1 MKKKKKAYIDNG
13 FISNNGVCFG
23 NDISLQYSKR
33 HESSYFGIARAIFAL
48 ITSFAVMSM
57 FASFILQRP
66 NYFPIF
72 LCCVIPVVLICVIR
86 SKNSGIKT
94 IGIIF
99 LTTYFLYFLFQL
111 NDISD
116 GFFCNVYLYLE
127 RAKQPSGIL
136 GNSLSGIPKSM
147 YNELAGF
154 FLQFLSSVVSVLV
167 TIACVV
173 RIDFPMLFITTFPLF
188 ELGIYW
194 GWQPPLLS
202 VTILIISWVVIIS
215 LHTINQRTNKIGK
228 KNTFAVHE
236 KKQTYYLTNDKEKSR
251 MFFMLLSFTVIL
263 CTAMM
268 ALIIAFSNLFG
279 HKRSDKVNDLRSK
292 INNFVNNFTLEDL
305 GGLFADYDGGL
316 DFFGTKAV
324 GGTNGGKLGET
335 DGISFNGTTALVVTT
350 KPINETMYIR
360 GYVAG
365 KYHDNSWDPV
375 DYDDS
380 KEFAKE
386 LEEIGICPQDINYFQ
401 LTDLTNFF
409 EANNI
414 AQNYTTTEEIDIKV
428 KGASKKYV
436 YAPYGTLYSNGKKK
450 SEYKMRPYLDSYVKL
465 GTNNYT
471 VVFRSPGNDSFG
483 EIRNRIA
490 DKSVFYDV
498 NSTVEKEAVKGYE
511 KFIKENYSKVTSS
524 DGLQAAYKEIN
535 EKYLKDS
542 DRSYSSV
549 VYAIKRYFQDN
560 FKYTLEP
567 GKTPSGRDFVD
578 YFLSTQKQG
587 YCSYFASAGVQLLRK
602 FGFQARYV
610 EGYIVLPGMTKTTN
624 DTADVDVPDKCAHA
638 WTEVYIEDF
647 GWSGVEFTPGYTN
660 NNPNMTEKEKNPYEQ
675 KPPEDSSS
683 VNDSSSSST
692 EESSQPE
699 SSDPDSTLSIADQ
712 SSSEVSSND
721 ASSENVN
728 SSQAPIDS
736 SSDGGNEVSGDSGG
750 GGVIGSSG
758 ENSGHSGDISGSSS
772 SDRKEKTESSSTVRM
787 IIFVIAFVIIFITVI
802 VLRRILSLKTIQ
814 SNCLEG
820 SKKNRLKHIVR
831 YTVKYLEL
839 IGISGSDNITD
850 MQLCKQLDS
859 QLRTMDI
866 DITDKLY
873 SLFEIAEEAY
883 MGNHEIAEND
893 VDNAYSILRSISD
906 DIVKPKLVPLK
917 LFRAKFVNCLY

>member
-1 MKKKKKAYIDNG
+1 MKKRKKAYIDNG
-13 FISNNGVCFG
+13 FISKNGVCFG
-23 NDISLQYSKR
+23 NDISLQYTKK

-48 ITSFAVMSM
+48 ITSFATMSM

-66 NYFPIF
+66 NYAPIF
-72 LCCVIPVVLICVIR
+72 LCCVIPVMLICVIR

-99 LTTYFLYFLFQL
+99 LAAYFLYFLFQI
-111 NDISD
+111 NDITD

-136 GNSLSGIPKSM
+136 GNSLSGIPRSM

-173 RIDFPMLFITTFPLF
+173 RIDFPMLFLTTFPLF

-202 VTILIISWVVIIS
+202 VVILIISWIVVIS

-236 KKQTYYLTNDKEKSR
+236 KKQTYYLTNDKEKSK
-251 MFFMLLSFTVIL
+251 MFFILLSFTVIL
-263 CTAMM
+263 CAAMM
-268 ALIIAFSNLFG
+268 ILIISFSNIFG
-279 HKRSDKVNDLRSK
+279 HERSDKVNDLRSK
-292 INNFVNNFTLEDL
+292 INNFVNNFSLEDL

-324 GGTNGGKLGET
+324 GGTNGGKLGEI

-350 KPINETMYIR
+350 KPLNETMYIR

-365 KYHDNSWDPV
+365 NYHDNSWDPV

-380 KEFAKE
+380 KDFAKE
-386 LEEIGICPQDINYFQ
+386 LDEMGISPQDINYFQ

-409 EANNI
+409 ETNNI
-414 AQNYTTTEEIDIKV
+414 AQNYTTAEEIDIKV

-471 VVFRSPGNDSFG
+471 VVFRKPGNDSFG

-498 NSTVEKEAVKGYE
+498 NSTVNKETVKGYE
-511 KFIKENYSKVTSS
+511 KFVKENYSKVSNS

-535 EKYLKDS
+535 EKYLVDS

-549 VYAIKRYFQDN
+549 IYAIKRYFQDN
-560 FKYTLEP
+560 YKYTLEP

-578 YFLSTQKQG
+578 YFLSNQKQG

-624 DTADVDVPDKCAHA
+624 ETADVDIPDKCAHA

-660 NNPNMTEKEKNPYEQ
+660 DNPNMTEKEKNPYDQ

-683 VNDSSSSST
+683 INDSSSSSS
-692 EESSQPE
+692 EESSQAE

-712 SSSEVSSND
+712 SSSEASSND
-721 ASSENVN
+721 TSSESIS
-728 SSQAPIDS
+728 SSQS
-736 SSDGGNEVSGDSGG
+736 SGDSNSEGG
-750 GGVIGSSG
+750 TESDVESGGANGSG
-758 ENSGHSGDISGSSS
+758 GDNSGQIGEVSDSNS
-772 SDRKEKTESSSTVRM
+772 SDNNSKTESSSTARM
-787 IIFVIAFVIIFITVI
+787 IIFIVAFVIIFIAVI
-802 VLRRILSLKTIQ
+802 VLRRILSLKTMQ

-820 SKKNRLKHIVR
+820 ASKTRLKHIVR
-831 YTVKYLEL
+831 YTVKYLDL
-839 IGISGSDNITD
+839 IGISGSYNITD

-859 QLRTMDI
+859 QLRSIDI
-866 DITDKLY
+866 DLTDKLY
-873 SLFEIAEEAY
+873 TLFETAEEAY
-883 MGNHEIAEND
+883 MGNHVIDESDIKE
-893 VDNAYSILRSISD
+893 AYSTLKYISD
-906 DIVKPKLVPLK
+906 EVVKPKLNPIK